1 MRRGSRSLWMRMK
14 TGRYVFFERTKRM
27 GCVGMRLEKIF
38 FQKVEEWVR
47 GRGECGVGCPLMM
60 WCKDGWV

>member
-38 FQKVEEWVR
+38 FQKVEEWVG
-47 GRGECGVGCPLMM
+47 GRGECGVGCALMM